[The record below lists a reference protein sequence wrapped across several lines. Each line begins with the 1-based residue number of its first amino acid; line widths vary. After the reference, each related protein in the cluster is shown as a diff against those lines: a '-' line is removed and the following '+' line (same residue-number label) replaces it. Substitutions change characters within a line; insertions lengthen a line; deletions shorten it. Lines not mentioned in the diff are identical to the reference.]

1 MVWQSVEDELRE
13 QFYSWELCGRGWAAW
28 PEPVHLEPPFRPFY
42 GHFLKPRPQMDD
54 GRHHTALSR
63 LASWFK
69 AKPANDA
76 STMALAVIDE
86 EPDPE
91 PRYLEATDELCSLI
105 IHIPRERVVRPDAM
119 AALLSTLHAS
129 HMPIAFEVVGTE
141 GKVVVQIAARAPDER
156 LLLSALRNHFPD
168 VTAVPGDLLVET
180 FARVDFPAIGVF
192 EVALRREFMLPLM
205 TFRTYDPDPLI
216 AIVAALEDTEGEDAG
231 AVQILF
237 EGAHAPWAESVFRAV
252 TTPDGDDFFE
262 DEPGIAKLGK
272 QKVMQ
277 PLFAATLRVVVIGED
292 EPQARSRLARIAGA
306 LAQFEN
312 PAGNQ
317 LFTLNDDVE
326 FDRHLDLLT
335 RLSHRSGMLLGL
347 DELSSLV
354 HLPSVSVQSKAL
366 IGRAGLRSHAL
377 PAAEQR
383 GLYLGVNRHAGS
395 EKPVY
400 LTLDRARRHVHAIG
414 ASGSGKSNLLLQL
427 LLEDVKQGGG
437 IALLDP
443 HGDLVDDLLARLPD
457 DRLEDVILFDPADT
471 EYPLGFNVLAAHSDL
486 EKTLLASDLVA
497 IFRRLSTS
505 WGDQMH
511 AVLANAIQA
520 FLESRRG
527 GTIADLRK
535 FLIDREFRDEFL
547 STIPDEEIVY
557 YWKKEFPLLHGR
569 PQGPILTR
577 LDSFLRPKLVRQM
590 VVQRENR
597 IDFRSVMDDGKIF
610 LAKLAQGA
618 IGEENAAL
626 LGSFLIARFHQTAMS
641 RQDTRAAERRPF
653 LIAADEC
660 QHFVTPSMAS
670 ILSGA
675 RKYSVGLVLAHQDLT
690 QLQRK
695 DGEVFASLTANA
707 GTRIVFRVGDADAR
721 ALADG
726 FANFT
731 SEDLR
736 ALSPGEAI
744 CRFDRAD
751 HDFNLAVPLVEVID
765 EDAAL
770 AKRAYIVERSR
781 KRYGQPPGER
791 EKVKEPELT
800 VDEAAESRPTAP
812 PAPRTISAKPARP
825 SPAHPPETH
834 SSTTASRLSRP
845 EVKRVEE
852 ATLGRGG
859 AQHKYLQELVKR
871 FADAQGYRATIEKPT
886 ATGGSVD
893 VALDR
898 ADGSIAV
905 EISVT
910 STTAYESGNVAK
922 CLAAGYARVVVLA
935 PERRRLDAIA
945 KVVRS
950 ALLDS
955 ERARVDF
962 LLPEEFLT
970 YLTTL
975 TPPPPSEEQV
985 GGYKVKVSYK
995 KPTGED
1001 AKARQRAVTEVIA
1014 RSVKKLDD

>member
-1 MVWQSVEDELRE
+1 MVWRSVEDELRE
-13 QFYSWELCGRGWAAW
+13 QFYSWELWGRGWAAW

-42 GHFLKPRPQMDD
+42 GHFIQPRPQVDD

-63 LASWFK
+63 LASWIK
-69 AKPANDA
+69 GQPTNE
-76 STMALAVIDE
+76 TNTALAVLDE
-86 EPDPE
+86 EPEPE
-91 PRYLEATDELCSLI
+91 PRYLASDDEIRSFI
-105 IHIPRERVVRPDAM
+105 IHVPRERVIRPDAM
-119 AALLSTLHAS
+119 AALLATLRGSRA
-129 HMPIAFEVVGTE
+129 PVAFEIVGAE
-141 GKVVVQIAARAPDER
+141 GKIAVQFAAREADER

-168 VTAVPGDLLVET
+168 VTAVSGDLLMEA
-180 FARVDFPAIGVF
+180 FGREDFGVIGVF
-192 EVALRREFMLPLM
+192 EAGLRREFMLPLT
-205 TFRTYDPDPLI
+205 TFRGYDPDPFI
-216 AIVAALEDTEGEDAG
+216 ALVAALEDTSGDDAG
-231 AVQILF
+231 AVQVLF
-237 EGAHAPWAESVFRAV
+237 EPAHAPWAESVFRAV
-252 TTPDGDDFFE
+252 TTHEGDDFFE
-262 DEPGIAKLGK
+262 DEPAIAKLGK

-277 PLFAATLRVVVIGED
+277 PLFAAAMRIAVTGED
-292 EPQARSRLARIAGA
+292 EPQARARLTRLAGA
-306 LAQFEN
+306 LSQFEN
-312 PAGNQ
+312 PAGNH
-317 LFTLNDDVE
+317 LMTLDDEVA
-326 FDRHLDLLT
+326 FSRHLDLLK
-335 RLSHRSGMLLGL
+335 RESHRSGMLLGL
-347 DELSSLV
+347 DELCSLV

-366 IGRAGLRSHAL
+366 IGRAGLRSHAVDSS
-377 PAAEQR
+377 ADR
-383 GLYLGVNRHAGS
+383 GLYLGVNRHAGK
-395 EKPVY
+395 ETPVY
-400 LTLDRARRHVHAIG
+400 LSLDRARRHVHVIG
-414 ASGSGKSNLLLQL
+414 ASGSGKSNLLLQI
-427 LLEDVKQGGG
+427 LLEDVRHGGG

-443 HGDLVDDLLARLPD
+443 HGDLVDDLLARLPEH
-457 DRLEDVILFDPADT
+457 RIEDVILFDPADT
-471 EYPLGFNVLAAHSDL
+471 EYPVGFNVLAAHSDL

-520 FLESRRG
+520 FLESERG

-547 STIPDEEIVY
+547 TTIKDEEIVY

-590 VVQRENR
+590 VTQRENK
-597 IDFRSVMDDGKIF
+597 IDFRSVMDDSKIF
-610 LAKLAQGA
+610 LVKLAQGA

-695 DGEVFASLTANA
+695 DGEVYASLLANA
-707 GTRIVFRVGDADAR
+707 GTRMVFRVGDADAR
-721 ALADG
+721 ALAEG

-731 SEDLR
+731 SDDLR

-751 HDFNLAVPLVEVID
+751 HDFNLAVPLVEPID

-770 AKRAYIVERSR
+770 AKRTYIVDRSR
-781 KRYGQPPGER
+781 KKYGQPP
-791 EKVKEPELT
+791 
-800 VDEAAESRPTAP
+800 TAP
-812 PAPRTISAKPARP
+812 EKKEAPPTDAEELPPIQSTPPPKPKLPRPVPSKAPPTPAPAPTSRTA
-825 SPAHPPETH
+825 
-834 SSTTASRLSRP
+834 
-845 EVKRVEE
+845 VKREE
-852 ATLGRGG
+852 PDATLGRGG
-859 AQHKYLQELVKR
+859 AQHKYLQELVTR
-871 FADAQGYRATIEKPT
+871 FAEAQGYRATIEKPT
-886 ATGGSVD
+886 STGGSVD
-893 VALDR
+893 VALER

-935 PERRRLDAIA
+935 PERRRLDGIA
-945 KVVRS
+945 KVVRA
-950 ALLDS
+950 ALSDS
-955 ERARVDF
+955 ERASVDF

-970 YLTTL
+970 YLAKQ
-975 TPPPPSEEQV
+975 TPPAPTVEQV
-985 GGYKVKVSYK
+985 GGYKVKVSYT
-995 KPTGED
+995 KPTDEE
-1001 AKARQRAVTEVIA
+1001 ARARQRAVAEVVA
-1014 RSVKKLDD
+1014 RSVRKLDE

>member
-1 MVWQSVEDELRE
+1 MPWRSVEDELRE
-13 QFYSWELCGRGWAAW
+13 QFYGWEMWGRGWAAW

-42 GHFLKPRPQMDD
+42 GHFITARPQVDD
-54 GRHHTALSR
+54 GRHHTTLSR
-63 LASWFK
+63 LAAWVRG
-69 AKPANDA
+69 KPTDEAA
-76 STMALAVIDE
+76 STALAPIGDE
-86 EPDPE
+86 PEPE
-91 PRYLEATDELCSLI
+91 PRYLDTTDELHSFIL
-105 IHIPRERVVRPDAM
+105 HVPRERVIRPDAM
-119 AALLSTLHAS
+119 AAFLSTLHAS
-129 HMPIAFEVVGTE
+129 HMPFAFEIVGAN
-141 GKVVVQIAARAPDER
+141 GKVAVQVAARVPDER
-156 LLLSALRNHFPD
+156 LLLSTLRNYFPD
-168 VTAVPGDLLVET
+168 VTAVPGDLLIET

-192 EVALRREFMLPLM
+192 ELALRREFMLPLA
-205 TFRTYDPDPLI
+205 TFRSYDPDPLI

-237 EGAHAPWAESVFRAV
+237 EGAHSAWAESVFRAV
-252 TTPDGDDFFE
+252 TTNDGDDFFE

-277 PLFAATLRVVVIGED
+277 PLFAATLRVVVTGED
-292 EPQARSRLARIAGA
+292 EPQARSRLVRIAGA

-317 LFTLNDDVE
+317 LFTLNDE
-326 FDRHLDLLT
+326 TSFDPHLDLLT

-354 HLPSVSVQSKAL
+354 HFPSASVQSKAL
-366 IGRAGLRSHAL
+366 VGRVGLRSHAL

-383 GLYLGVNRHAGS
+383 GLYLGVNRHAGT

-400 LTLDRARRHVHAIG
+400 LTLDRARRHVHVIG

-427 LLEDVKQGGG
+427 LVEDVKQGGG

-443 HGDLVDDLLARLPD
+443 HGDLVDDVLARLPEH
-457 DRLEDVILFDPADT
+457 RLEDVILFDPADA
-471 EYPLGFNVLAAHSDL
+471 EYPVGFNVLAAHSDL

-520 FLESRRG
+520 FLESKRG

-535 FLIDREFRDEFL
+535 FLIDREFREEFL
-547 STIPDEEIVY
+547 TTIPDEEIIY
-557 YWKKEFPLLHGR
+557 YWRKEFPLLSGR

-590 VVQRENR
+590 VVQRENK

-641 RQDTRAAERRPF
+641 RQDMRATERRPF

-695 DGEVFASLTANA
+695 DGEVYSSLTANA
-707 GTRIVFRVGDADAR
+707 GTRIVFRVGDSDAR

-736 ALSPGEAI
+736 ALSVGEAI
-744 CRFDRAD
+744 CRYDRAD
-751 HDFNLAVPLVEVID
+751 HDFNLAVPLVEPID
-765 EDAAL
+765 EDEAL
-770 AKRAYIVERSR
+770 AKRTYITERSR
-781 KRYGQPPGER
+781 KKYGQPPADR
-791 EKVKEPELT
+791 EK
-800 VDEAAESRPTAP
+800 TAP
-812 PAPRTISAKPARP
+812 PAPAPDAEKEPDTPAPEPPKTAPREPQATDPPPRPKPPPKASAQPAQRIP
-825 SPAHPPETH
+825 
-834 SSTTASRLSRP
+834 
-845 EVKRVEE
+845 VKREE
-852 ATLGRGG
+852 DPTLGRGG

-871 FADAQGYRATIEKPT
+871 FGDAQGYRATIEKPT
-886 ATGGSVD
+886 PSGGSVD
-893 VALDR
+893 VALER

-910 STTAYESGNVAK
+910 STTSYESGNVAK
-922 CLAAGYARVVVLA
+922 CLAAGYNRVVVLA
-935 PERRRLDAIA
+935 PERRRVDAIA
-945 KVVRS
+945 KAVRS

-955 ERARVDF
+955 ERDRVDF

-970 YLTTL
+970 YLVAQ

-995 KPTGED
+995 KPTDDD

-1014 RSVKKLDD
+1014 RSVRKLDE

>member
-1 MVWQSVEDELRE
+1 
-13 QFYSWELCGRGWAAW
+13 
-28 PEPVHLEPPFRPFY
+28 
-42 GHFLKPRPQMDD
+42 
-54 GRHHTALSR
+54 
-63 LASWFK
+63 
-69 AKPANDA
+69 
-76 STMALAVIDE
+76 
-86 EPDPE
+86 
-91 PRYLEATDELCSLI
+91 
-105 IHIPRERVVRPDAM
+105 
-119 AALLSTLHAS
+119 
-129 HMPIAFEVVGTE
+129 
-141 GKVVVQIAARAPDER
+141 
-156 LLLSALRNHFPD
+156 
-168 VTAVPGDLLVET
+168 
-180 FARVDFPAIGVF
+180 
-192 EVALRREFMLPLM
+192 
-205 TFRTYDPDPLI
+205 
-216 AIVAALEDTEGEDAG
+216 
-231 AVQILF
+231 
-237 EGAHAPWAESVFRAV
+237 
-252 TTPDGDDFFE
+252 
-262 DEPGIAKLGK
+262 
-272 QKVMQ
+272 
-277 PLFAATLRVVVIGED
+277 
-292 EPQARSRLARIAGA
+292 
-306 LAQFEN
+306 
-312 PAGNQ
+312 
-317 LFTLNDDVE
+317 
-326 FDRHLDLLT
+326 
-335 RLSHRSGMLLGL
+335 
-347 DELSSLV
+347 
-354 HLPSVSVQSKAL
+354 
-366 IGRAGLRSHAL
+366 
-377 PAAEQR
+377 
-383 GLYLGVNRHAGS
+383 
-395 EKPVY
+395 
-400 LTLDRARRHVHAIG
+400 
-414 ASGSGKSNLLLQL
+414 
-427 LLEDVKQGGG
+427 
-437 IALLDP
+437 
-443 HGDLVDDLLARLPD
+443 LVDDLVARLPEH
-457 DRLEDVILFDPADT
+457 RINDVILFDPADT
-471 EYPLGFNVLAAHSDL
+471 DYPVGFNVLAAHSDL

-520 FLESRRG
+520 FLESKCG

-535 FLIDREFRDEFL
+535 FLIDREFREDFL
-547 STIPDEEIVY
+547 TTIPDEEITY
-557 YWKKEFPLLHGR
+557 YWRKEFPLLSGR

-590 VVQRENR
+590 VVQRENK

-641 RQDTRAAERRPF
+641 RQDMRATDRRPF

-695 DGEVFASLTANA
+695 DGEVYSSLTANA
-707 GTRIVFRVGDADAR
+707 GTRIVFRVGDSDAR
-721 ALADG
+721 SLADG

-736 ALSPGEAI
+736 ALSVGEAI
-744 CRFDRAD
+744 CRYDRAD
-751 HDFNLAVPLVEVID
+751 HDFNLAVPLVDTID

-770 AKRAYIVERSR
+770 AKRAYIVELSR
-781 KRYGQPPGER
+781 KKYGQPPSER
-791 EKVKEPELT
+791 EQVKDVVPADTPVPDADAPALPMPKS
-800 VDEAAESRPTAP
+800 AAPPQAPAP
-812 PAPRTISAKPARP
+812 PAKPAA
-825 SPAHPPETH
+825 PARRIP
-834 SSTTASRLSRP
+834 
-845 EVKRVEE
+845 VKREPVEE
-852 ATLGRGG
+852 AALGRGG

-886 ATGGSVD
+886 PNGGSVD

-955 ERARVDF
+955 ERSRVDF

-970 YLTTL
+970 YLSAQ

-995 KPTGED
+995 KPNDEG

-1014 RSVKKLDD
+1014 RSVKKLD

>member
-1 MVWQSVEDELRE
+1 MPWRSIEDELRE
-13 QFYSWELCGRGWAAW
+13 QFYAWEIRGRGWIAW
-28 PEPVHLEPPFRPFY
+28 PEPVHLEPPFRPFF
-42 GHFLKPRPQMDD
+42 GHFIKERPQIDD
-54 GRHHTALSR
+54 GRRHTPLSR
-63 LASWFK
+63 LASWVRGERIEE
-69 AKPANDA
+69 AP
-76 STMALAVIDE
+76 TTALAPITE
-86 EPDPE
+86 EQFEAE
-91 PRYLEATDELCSLI
+91 PRSFSLDDDLRSFI
-105 IHIPRERVVRPDAM
+105 LHVPRDRVIRADMM
-119 AALLSTLHAS
+119 AALLAMLRGSRA
-129 HMPIAFEVVGTE
+129 PIAFEVVGANE
-141 GKVVVQIAARAPDER
+141 QVALQVVAREADER
-156 LLLSALRNHFPD
+156 LLAAALRSHFPD
-168 VTAVPGDLLVET
+168 VTAVPGDLLFDT
-180 FARVDFPAIGVF
+180 FARDDFGVIGVF
-192 EVALRREFMLPLM
+192 EVGLRREFMLPLA
-205 TFRTYDPDPLI
+205 TFRSYDPDPLI
-216 AIVAALEDTEGEDAG
+216 ALVAALEDACGDDAG

-237 EGAHAPWAESVFRAV
+237 EGAHEPWAESVFRAV
-252 TTPDGDDFFE
+252 TNNEGDDFFE
-262 DEPGIAKLGK
+262 DEPAIAKLGK

-277 PLFAATLRVVVIGED
+277 PLFAATLRVAVTGED
-292 EPQARSRLARIAGA
+292 EPQARARLVRIATA

-317 LFTLNDDVE
+317 FFTLEDEGDY
-326 FDRHLDLLT
+326 DRHLDLLK
-335 RLSHRSGMLLGL
+335 RQSHRSGMLLGL
-347 DELSSLV
+347 DELASLV
-354 HLPSVSVQSKAL
+354 HLPSISVQSKAL

-377 PAAEQR
+377 TMTEER
-383 GLYLGVNRHAGS
+383 GLRIGVNRHAGR
-395 EKPVY
+395 ELPVY
-400 LTLDRARRHVHAIG
+400 LTLDRARRHVHVIG

-443 HGDLVDDLLARLPD
+443 HGDLVDDLLARLPEH
-457 DRLEDVILFDPADT
+457 RIEDVILFDPADT
-471 EYPLGFNVLAAHSDL
+471 EYPVGFNVLAAHSDL

-520 FLESRRG
+520 FLESERG

-535 FLIDREFRDEFL
+535 FLIDREFRAEFL
-547 STIPDEEIVY
+547 TTIPDEEITY
-557 YWKKEFPLLHGR
+557 YWRKEFPLLSGR

-590 VVQRENR
+590 VAQRENK

-641 RQDTRAAERRPF
+641 RQDMRAAERRPF

-695 DGEVFASLTANA
+695 DSEVFASLTANA

-751 HDFNLAVPLVEVID
+751 HDFNLVVPLVETID
-765 EDAAL
+765 EDAAS
-770 AKRAYIVERSR
+770 AKRAYIVDRAR
-781 KRYGQPPGER
+781 KKYGQPPSER
-791 EKVKEPELT
+791 EKLT
-800 VDEAAESRPTAP
+800 EATPPVDEAAKSEPAGSPSRTAASPNPAP
-812 PAPRTISAKPARP
+812 PSSARP
-825 SPAHPPETH
+825 VVTSPPPPLL
-834 SSTTASRLSRP
+834 AA
-845 EVKRVEE
+845 KRDQ
-852 ATLGRGG
+852 TLGRGG

-871 FADAQGYRATIEKPT
+871 FAEAQGYRATIEKPT
-886 ATGGSVD
+886 GAGGSVD
-893 VALDR
+893 VALER
-898 ADGSIAV
+898 ADGAIAV

-910 STTAYESGNVAK
+910 STSAYESGNVAK

-935 PERRRLDAIA
+935 SERRRLDAIA

-950 ALLDS
+950 ALVDS
-955 ERARVDF
+955 ERSRIDF

-970 YLTTL
+970 YLAAQ

-995 KPTGED
+995 NPTDD

-1014 RSVKKLDD
+1014 RSVKKLDE

>member
-1 MVWQSVEDELRE
+1 MAWRSVEDELRE
-13 QFYSWELCGRGWAAW
+13 QFYSWELWGRGWAAW

-42 GHFLKPRPQMDD
+42 GHFITPRPQVDD

-63 LASWFK
+63 LASWIRGQ
-69 AKPANDA
+69 PTNDA
-76 STMALAVIDE
+76 KTALAVIGDE
-86 EPDPE
+86 TEPE
-91 PRYLEATDELCSLI
+91 PRYLTLDDEIRSFIL
-105 IHIPRERVVRPDAM
+105 HVPRERVIRPDAM
-119 AALLSTLHAS
+119 AALLATLRGSRA
-129 HMPIAFEVVGTE
+129 PIAFEIVGGN
-141 GKVVVQIAARAPDER
+141 GKVAVQFAARAADER

-168 VTAVPGDLLVET
+168 VTTVPGDLLIESFGHDD
-180 FARVDFPAIGVF
+180 FAVIGVF
-192 EVALRREFMLPLM
+192 EVGLRREFMLPLM
-205 TFRTYDPDPLI
+205 TCRSYDPDPYI
-216 AIVAALEDTEGEDAG
+216 ALVAALEDTSGDDAG
-231 AVQILF
+231 AVQFLF
-237 EGAHAPWAESVFRAV
+237 EPAHAPWAESVFRAV
-252 TTPDGDDFFE
+252 MTHEGDDFFE
-262 DEPGIAKLGK
+262 DEPAIAKLGK

-277 PLFAATLRVVVIGED
+277 PLFAAAIRIVVTGED
-292 EPQARSRLARIAGA
+292 EPQARARLARIESA
-306 LAQFEN
+306 LSQFEN

-317 LFTLNDDVE
+317 LMTLDDEVT
-326 FDRHLDLLT
+326 FSRHLDLLK
-335 RLSHRSGMLLGL
+335 RESHRSGMLLGL
-347 DELSSLV
+347 DELCSLV

-366 IGRAGLRSHAL
+366 IGRAGLRSHAVESS
-377 PAAEQR
+377 ADR
-383 GLYLGVNRHAGS
+383 GFYLGVNRHAGK
-395 EKPVY
+395 ETPVY
-400 LTLDRARRHVHAIG
+400 LSLDRARRHVHVIG

-427 LLEDVKQGGG
+427 LLEDVRHGGG

-443 HGDLVDDLLARLPD
+443 HGDLVDDLLARLPE
-457 DRLEDVILFDPADT
+457 RRIEDVILFDPADT
-471 EYPLGFNVLAAHSDL
+471 EYPVGFNVLAAHSDL

-520 FLESRRG
+520 FLESERG

-547 STIPDEEIVY
+547 TTIKDEEIVY

-590 VVQRENR
+590 VTQRENKV
-597 IDFRSVMDDGKIF
+597 DFRSVMDDGKIF

-695 DGEVFASLTANA
+695 DGEVYASLLANA
-707 GTRIVFRVGDADAR
+707 GTRMVFRVGDADAR
-721 ALADG
+721 ALAEG

-731 SEDLR
+731 SDDLR
-736 ALSPGEAI
+736 ALSSGEAI

-751 HDFNLAVPLVEVID
+751 HDFNLAVPLVEPID
-765 EDAAL
+765 EDEAL
-770 AKRAYIVERSR
+770 ARRTYIVDWSR
-781 KRYGQPPGER
+781 KKYGQPPSER
-791 EKVKEPELT
+791 EKEKPSP
-800 VDEAAESRPTAP
+800 AAESEEPPPPPPPQPVATAP
-812 PAPRTISAKPARP
+812 QSTAPRVVHSPIATTTSAAAP
-825 SPAHPPETH
+825 
-834 SSTTASRLSRP
+834 ASRIS
-845 EVKRVEE
+845 VKREEPE

-871 FADAQGYRATIEKPT
+871 FAEAQGYRATIEKPT
-886 ATGGSVD
+886 SAGGSID

-945 KVVRS
+945 KTVRS
-950 ALLDS
+950 ALTET

-962 LLPEEFLT
+962 LLPEEFLA
-970 YLTTL
+970 YLAKQ
-975 TPPPPSEEQV
+975 TPPAPTVEQV
-985 GGYKVKVSYK
+985 GGYKVKVSYT
-995 KPTGED
+995 KPTDEE
-1001 AKARQRAVTEVIA
+1001 AKARQRAVAEVVA
-1014 RSVKKLDD
+1014 RSVRKLDD